1 MHRLAGITVGLL
13 LCGAAQAGCP
23 PEGQARAN
31 LLALKATTPEPWA
44 VGDEAARRALA
55 LGLLG
60 CLADPDPVLRDELA
74 FEALSHWMRSKQLP
88 PDTVRD
94 IADRLQ
100 PQLIAADPQGFAA
113 PFAALVLAEVARVDR
128 LAPLFS
134 AHRRQALVDAAAGY
148 LAGVRDYRGF
158 DPRQGWRHGVAHAAD
173 LAMQLA
179 LNPLLDKPQLDTL
192 LRAVQAQA
200 LASGG
205 HSYIFGEGER
215 LARPVIFAARRGLH
229 SAADWSGWFGVIAAA
244 AAPAPGQATDAA
256 SLARLHNAREF
267 FWPLYVALQE
277 GQDAA
282 LRERLLPGV
291 LAALKALP

>member
-23 PEGQARAN
+23 PEGQARAS
-31 LLALKATTPEPWA
+31 LLALKATTPDPWA
-44 VGDEAARRALA
+44 VSDEAARQALA

-60 CLADPDPVLRDELA
+60 CLADPDPVLRDEVA

-88 PDTVRD
+88 PDSLRD
-94 IADRLQ
+94 MADRLQ
-100 PQLIAADPQGFAA
+100 PQLLAADAQGFAA
-113 PFAALVLAEVARVDR
+113 PFAALVLAEVARADR
-128 LAPLFS
+128 LSPLFS
-134 AHRRQALVDAAAGY
+134 ASRRLALVDAAAGY
-148 LAGVRDYRGF
+148 LAGVHDYRGF
-158 DPRQGWRHGVAHAAD
+158 DPLQGWRHGVAHGAD

-229 SAADWSGWFGVIAAA
+229 SAADWSAWFGRIATAA
-244 AAPAPGQATDAA
+244 MPAPGQATDAA

>member
-1 MHRLAGITVGLL
+1 MRRLTGMAVLL
-13 LCGAAQAGCP
+13 LCGAAHAGCP
-23 PEGQARAN
+23 PEGQARSS
-31 LLALKATTPEPWA
+31 LLALKSTTPDPWA
-44 VGDEAARRALA
+44 VRDEAARKNLA

-60 CLADPDPVLRDELA
+60 CLSDPDPVLRDEVA
-74 FEALSHWMRSKQLP
+74 FEALSHWMRTKQLP
-88 PDTVRD
+88 PDSLRD
-94 IADRLQ
+94 MADQLQ
-100 PQLIAADPQGFAA
+100 PQLMVADAQGFAA

-128 LAPLFS
+128 LSPLFS
-134 AHRRQALVDAAAGY
+134 PSRRLALVDAAAGY
-148 LAGVRDYRGF
+148 LSGVRDYRGF
-158 DPRQGWRHGVAHAAD
+158 DPRQGWRHGVAHGAD

-192 LRAVQAQA
+192 LRAVEAQV

-205 HSYIFGEGER
+205 HSYVFGEGER

-229 SAADWSGWFGVIAAA
+229 NAADWSGWFGRIASNAT
-244 AAPAPGQATDAA
+244 PAPGQPTDAA
-256 SLARLHNAREF
+256 ALARLHNAREF
-267 FWPLYVALQE
+267 IWPLYVALQE